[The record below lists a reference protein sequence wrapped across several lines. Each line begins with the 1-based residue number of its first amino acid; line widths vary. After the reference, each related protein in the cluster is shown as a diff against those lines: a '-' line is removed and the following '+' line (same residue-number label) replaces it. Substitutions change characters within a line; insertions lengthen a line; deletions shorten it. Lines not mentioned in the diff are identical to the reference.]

1 MNNMEV
7 LGTVVLFKK
16 KGKGKIMNQVENAQ
30 KKNSR
35 EILAIS
41 LKPHE
46 KELVRKISEEN
57 FSTMSMWAKQVIL
70 REIRNAK
77 RRK

>member
-1 MNNMEV
+1 M
-7 LGTVVLFKK
+7 VLFKK